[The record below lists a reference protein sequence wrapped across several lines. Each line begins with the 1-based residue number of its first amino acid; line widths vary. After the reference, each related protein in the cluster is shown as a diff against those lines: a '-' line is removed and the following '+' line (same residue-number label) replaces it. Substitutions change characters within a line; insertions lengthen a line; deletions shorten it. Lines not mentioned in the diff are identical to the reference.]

1 MKKYIFICF
10 LLHNV
15 AFGQY
20 QSLFGDST
28 TTWSIMENRSN
39 LDDPQYPIYNLSI
52 DHDTIDV
59 NGDTIYFIIGTSTNI
74 GYGSV
79 FPPNEY
85 FYAKEDV
92 TQGKAWV
99 KKNYIDTTWY
109 KIFDLS
115 LNIGDVIGSSFSY
128 NLPQGPVDSVYFDVQ
143 NRKHIRFNQ
152 NISYS
157 GKYEFI
163 EGVGSSFGL
172 ARTMIYNP
180 GRKPTLVC
188 QHKNGILNYGLKF
201 QLDLTILPT
210 TIIFFD
216 NCEFTLNAD
225 ELSESFFQ
233 LSPNPVNDVL
243 KLTIPDGEV
252 LQGVKIYNALGQEV
266 FLQNTAALLINVAQ
280 LESGFYTIELAINDK
295 RYAKRFV
302 KV

>member
-10 LLHNV
+10 LLHNI

-20 QSLFGDST
+20 QSLFSDSS

-59 NGDTIYFIIGTSTNI
+59 NGDTIYYIIGTPTSI
-74 GYGSV
+74 GYGY
-79 FPPNEY
+79 FLPNEN

-92 TQGKAWV
+92 TQGKAWF
-99 KKNYIDTTWY
+99 KKNYTDTTWY

-115 LNIGDVIGSSFSY
+115 LNVGDILGSLDTY
-128 NLPQGPVDSVYFDVQ
+128 NLPQAPVDSVYFDAQ

-152 NISYS
+152 NTLYS

-172 ARTMIYNP
+172 VRTVIYHP
-180 GRKPTLVC
+180 GKKPTLVC
-188 QHKNGILNYGLKF
+188 QHKNGILNYGLTF
-201 QLDLTILPT
+201 QLDVSIIPSTTIL
-210 TIIFFD
+210 FFD
-216 NCEFTLNAD
+216 NCEFTLNTD

-233 LSPNPVNDVL
+233 LSPNPASEALTV
-243 KLTIPDGEV
+243 TIPDGEV
-252 LQGVKIYNALGQEV
+252 LEGVKIYNAMGQEV
-266 FLQNTAALLINVAQ
+266 FAQKATNQVITVSQ

-295 RYAKRFV
+295 RYAKRFI
-302 KV
+302 KL

>member
-1 MKKYIFICF
+1 MKKCIFFCF

-74 GYGSV
+74 GYGY
-79 FPPNEY
+79 FLPNEH

-109 KIFDLS
+109 KIYDLS
-115 LNIGDVIGSSFSY
+115 LNVGDIFGSLDTY
-128 NLPQGPVDSVYFDVQ
+128 NLPQTPVDSIYFDAQ

-152 NISYS
+152 NTSYS

-163 EGVGSSFGL
+163 EGVGSSYGL
-172 ARTMIYNP
+172 VRTIINNP
-180 GRKPTLVC
+180 VRKPTLVC
-188 QHKNGILNYGLKF
+188 QHKNGMLNFGLTF
-201 QLDLTILPT
+201 QLDVSIIPSTTIL
-210 TIIFFD
+210 FFD

-233 LSPNPVNDVL
+233 LSPNPACET
-243 KLTIPDGEV
+243 LTLNIPDGEV
-252 LQGVKIYNALGQEV
+252 LQGVKIYNAMGQEV
-266 FLQNTAALLINVAQ
+266 FLQDTTALLINVAQ

-295 RYAKRFV
+295 RYAKRII
-302 KV
+302 KL